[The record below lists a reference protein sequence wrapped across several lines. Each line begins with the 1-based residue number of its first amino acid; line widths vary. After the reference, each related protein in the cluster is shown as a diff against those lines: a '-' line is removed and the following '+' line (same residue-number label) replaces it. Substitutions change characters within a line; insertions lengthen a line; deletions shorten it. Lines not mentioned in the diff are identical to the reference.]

1 MSDSPFHSSDWRE
14 RITLRRSPRAKRI
27 RLRIDPSGLIEVVV
41 PKGFN
46 LRELPSL
53 LDRHDEWVVQT
64 LERLG
69 RDITL
74 YRAEAPGRIEL
85 PAIGEVWQ
93 ITYLGDDGGRYGC
106 REKGGG
112 ELRVSGGH
120 HWQQALRR
128 WLLRKGQKHLLP
140 WLEQVS
146 QETGLHYKDV
156 SVRLQRSRWGSCSAR
171 QRINLNAALLF
182 LPPEQV
188 RYLLVH
194 ELSHT
199 LQMNHSPAYW
209 ETVASHQAQYRELD
223 RALRKAAREL
233 PAWLHAQLTAAV
245 NEG

>member
-1 MSDSPFHSSDWRE
+1 M
-14 RITLRRSPRAKRI
+14 
-27 RLRIDPSGLIEVVV
+27 
-41 PKGFN
+41 
-46 LRELPSL
+46 
-53 LDRHDEWVVQT
+53 QT

-69 RDITL
+69 RETSL

-85 PAIGEVWQ
+85 PAIGEVRD
-93 ITYLGDDGGRYGC
+93 ISYLGDDGGRYGC
-106 REKGGG
+106 REKGAAG
-112 ELRVSGGH
+112 LQVSGGH

-128 WLLRKGQKHLLP
+128 WLLRKGKQHLLP

-146 QETGLHYKDV
+146 QETGLDYKDV

-199 LQMNHSPAYW
+199 RQMNHSPAYW
-209 ETVASHQAQYRELD
+209 STVASHEANYRELD
-223 RALRKAAREL
+223 RALRKAAGQL
-233 PAWLHAQLTAAV
+233 PDWLHASLITAAP
-245 NEG
+245 EG

>member
-1 MSDSPFHSSDWRE
+1 MSDSPFHSASWRE
-14 RITLRRSPRAKRI
+14 RITLRRNPRARRI
-27 RLRIDPSGLIEVVV
+27 RLRIDPSGLVEVVV

-46 LRELPSL
+46 VRHLPPL
-53 LDRHDEWVVQT
+53 LDRHEEWVVQT

-69 RDITL
+69 RDTTL
-74 YRAEAPGRIEL
+74 HWVEAPGRIAL
-85 PAIGEVWQ
+85 PAIGEEWE

-106 REKGGG
+106 REKGEG
-112 ELRVSGGH
+112 ELQVSGGS

-128 WLLRKGQKHLLP
+128 WLLRKGRQHLLP

-146 QETGLHYKDV
+146 GETGLPYSGV

-171 QRINLNAALLF
+171 KRINLNAALLF

-199 LQMNHSPAYW
+199 RHMNHSPEYW
-209 ETVASHQAQYRELD
+209 KTVASHEAQYRELD
-223 RALRKAAREL
+223 RALRKAARQLPVWLHSPL
-233 PAWLHAQLTAAV
+233 PAPI
-245 NEG
+245 EKG